1 MDSTTTRERYGSP
14 WLTVTEAAAYA
25 SCRTERIRALVHTGE
40 LAAHPGT
47 GCDPGDP
54 SARMGRSKVLIN
66 KRDIDA
72 LIERDAVAHPLA
84 EALGMV

>member
-1 MDSTTTRERYGSP
+1 MDSTTKRERYGSP
-14 WLTVTEAAAYA
+14 WLTVSEAAAYA
-25 SCRTERIRALVHTGE
+25 RCRTARIRALVHTGE
-40 LAAHPGT
+40 LSAHPGI

-54 SARMGRSKVLIN
+54 HASPNHRRVLIN